1 MLPKESNKFDGMEW
15 VRKKG
20 LSAANSW
27 QRKMDLSLPH
37 IKGKVVLDVG
47 CGSGAKADIFSRSA
61 RKIYGIDINRGDIEN
76 AKKKYQANNLFFKK
90 GDAARIPFKDNTFD
104 LVYGHWLIEHLE
116 EPAKFI
122 NEAYRVLKP
131 DGILVLWVPN
141 LWSITGL
148 LIKILPDVVKLKI
161 LEYLGQRELSM
172 KSDCY
177 YRANSTSQLDSLT
190 KDKFQRIYLE
200 WFDDIRYFR
209 SSRALSYLWLIR
221 HRLTDNKLLN
231 WTHPHFYVE
240 YQKTEREN

>member
-104 LVYGHWLIEHLE
+104 LVYGTL
-116 EPAKFI
+116 A
-122 NEAYRVLKP
+122 
-131 DGILVLWVPN
+131 D
-141 LWSITGL
+141 
-148 LIKILPDVVKLKI
+148 
-161 LEYLGQRELSM
+161 
-172 KSDCY
+172 
-177 YRANSTSQLDSLT
+177 
-190 KDKFQRIYLE
+190 
-200 WFDDIRYFR
+200 
-209 SSRALSYLWLIR
+209 
-221 HRLTDNKLLN
+221 
-231 WTHPHFYVE
+231 
-240 YQKTEREN
+240 